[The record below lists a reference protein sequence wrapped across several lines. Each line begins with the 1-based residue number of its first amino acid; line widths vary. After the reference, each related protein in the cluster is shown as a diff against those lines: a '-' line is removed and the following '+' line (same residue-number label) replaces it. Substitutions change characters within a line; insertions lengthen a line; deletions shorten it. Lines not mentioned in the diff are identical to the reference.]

1 MTGARIY
8 FEVFDETAADE
19 AAFSSTLVQPWVDY
33 DGLTDGLYPDDDP
46 ENPTNRQFVTGE
58 PGAASLGGYV
68 RLFPNSPGA
77 ALGYWSSSLSGS
89 DGVFTS
95 PPVLTCGFGG
105 TAHTSVGITIHF
117 DMHCCLSDFKLEWL
131 SSTGAVMATQTV
143 TGNTAG
149 SVFVEEHVNNFYGL
163 RITCQKTEEPYRYAK
178 IQEIEFGQR
187 MVYDKNNLVSASV
200 VEEVD
205 LSGASTP
212 AGSLQLNV
220 IDRDGRL
227 NPVNPDG
234 IYAYLRRGMPLHVE
248 LILDN
253 MRYPGGLYY
262 LDTWEGSNTGTAK
275 ITATDIIGYRASV
288 PYASAFYPSTSPAT
302 ASAIFADIFD
312 VCGIPGH
319 VYPGVGSGTYT
330 GYIPEV
336 DMQQAMAH
344 ACLACGGY
352 ARAERDG
359 NVYIVPQP
367 GTEPP
372 TALLRRDILGEPEA
386 SKTKPITRVE
396 VEEYGYTV
404 SQSVDY
410 DTWLTVFFGENLE
423 YYRYDLDGIYSN
435 IILKLETNPYT
446 DCHMERERHCSSYIE
461 FYTVSDEAPPNKT
474 IQANIQ
480 ARTVTESKTIRR
492 LDGGS
497 KTDGVV
503 SVRGIPLITGRNAA
517 NVSSRLK
524 DYHSRDITIKART
537 VWRDGMECG
546 ACVLV
551 PTRFGTVTGN
561 ITRMDIDLTGGL
573 LVTMEVI
580 A

>member
-275 ITATDIIGYRASV
+275 ITASDAIGISDKDFESMFYSTATPGDILEDIASV
-288 PYASAFYPSTSPAT
+288 LGIDGGAESSVPVSTL
-302 ASAIFADIFD
+302 
-312 VCGIPGH
+312 
-319 VYPGVGSGTYT
+319 T
-330 GYIPEV
+330 GYIPKSSIQE
-336 DMQQAMAH
+336 AIAH
-344 ACLACGGY
+344 VSLSSGGF
-352 ARAERDG
+352 AVMTRTGSLWIKAISD
-359 NVYIVPQP
+359 V
-367 GTEPP
+367 
-372 TALLRRDILGEPEA
+372 ALELSAGDILGEPAVTRTDQPKAFEIEVNNYTVTSTGTVEA
-386 SKTKPITRVE
+386 RVLSPAYGYPAGTVLHVTEYFEDIADQAMYADVQPFNLKNILKIKGYADRVE
-396 VEEYGYTV
+396 LLRVVGGEAEYSWSNKPVTVAEPQVVVYGEE
-404 SQSVDY
+404 
-410 DTWLTVFFGENLE
+410 
-423 YYRYDLDGIYSN
+423 
-435 IILKLETNPYT
+435 
-446 DCHMERERHCSSYIE
+446 
-461 FYTVSDEAPPNKT
+461 
-474 IQANIQ
+474 
-480 ARTVTESKTIRR
+480 
-492 LDGGS
+492 GGS
-497 KTDGVV
+497 MV
-503 SVRGIPLITGRNAA
+503 SMKGIPLITKTNYQAVLSAAVEHYGRD
-517 NVSSRLK
+517 LK
-524 DYHSRDITIKART
+524 VKAKT
-537 VWRDGMECG
+537 LWKPGMDCG
-546 ACVLV
+546 ACVSI
-551 PTRFGTVTGN
+551 PTRFGSVTGY
-561 ITRMDIDLTGGL
+561 ITRMDIDLTGGM